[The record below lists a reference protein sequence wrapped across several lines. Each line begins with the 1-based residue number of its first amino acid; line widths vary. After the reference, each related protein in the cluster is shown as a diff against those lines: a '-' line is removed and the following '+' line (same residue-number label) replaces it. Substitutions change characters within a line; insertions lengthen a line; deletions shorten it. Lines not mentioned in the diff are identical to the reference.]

1 MFMTHLNQ
9 LLLTCCD
16 ELITNL
22 LILICRVFYSPYS
35 FLLILDLFVCLQVY
49 SLLF

>member
-1 MFMTHLNQ
+1 MTHLNQ

-22 LILICRVFYSPYS
+22 LILICRVFYSHY